1 MAYQNSHVL
10 MGGDFNCGDIDW
22 DKLYVPLGMPRRQV
36 QNHLVGIAQEHCLS
50 QVIHIPTRQDPADK

>member
-36 QNHLVGIAQEHCLS
+36 QTHLVGVAQEHCLS
-50 QVIHIPTRQDPADK
+50 QVIDIPTRQDPADK